1 MNQHTHDFNSLSTKK
16 IGATKLTFT
25 CRLVICGLLLL
36 IVNNAKTFAQGDLLI
51 SPLRIVFEGSKK
63 SQEINLANVG
73 KDTAVY
79 AITVVD
85 YRMKED
91 GSFEQITIP
100 DSGQHFAGPYL
111 RFFPRKVTLAPN
123 EAQVVKLQLIKT
135 GQLAPGE
142 YRSHLYFRA
151 VPEETPLGEAPA
163 KKDTGISI
171 KLKPIFGITIPV
183 IIRTGECKSDV
194 TLSNLSLTM
203 SENKVPT
210 LSLTFNRV
218 GNISAYGELKV
229 NYVSP
234 SGKSKQVK
242 IVKGIGIYTPN
253 TVRQAK
259 VDLDSDKDFDY
270 KKGKLHVVYS
280 LQMSDKSVK
289 HVEADLELK

>member
-1 MNQHTHDFNSLSTKK
+1 MNQNKRNSHSLSTNSY
-16 IGATKLTFT
+16 ATNSGSNH
-25 CRLVICGLLLL
+25 RLFVLALLLL
-36 IVNNAKTFAQGDLLI
+36 ITNSAKTFAQGDLLI

-85 YRMKED
+85 YRMKTD
-91 GSFEQITIP
+91 GSFEQIAEP

-135 GQLAPGE
+135 NQLAPGE

-151 VPEETPLGEAPA
+151 VPEETPQGETPPQ
-163 KKDTGISI
+163 KDSGISI

-183 IIRTGECKSDV
+183 IIRTGECRSDV
-194 TLSNLSLTM
+194 TLSDLSLTM
-203 SENKVPT
+203 SESKVPT
-210 LSLTFNRV
+210 LNLTFNRT

-229 NYVSP
+229 NYVTP

-253 TVRQAK
+253 TVRQARIE
-259 VDLDSDKDFDY
+259 LDTEKDIDY
-270 KKGKLHVVYS
+270 KKGKLHVVYA
-280 LQMSDKSVK
+280 LQSSDKSVK
-289 HVEADLELK
+289 QVEADLEL